1 MMHSCASAA
10 KLRGGGPILF
20 PGMKAK
26 GGNRDPATSNR
37 HRHPRLER
45 GGPKLSE
52 DLCNCAHKA
61 GCRTIP
67 SGIVPSRT
75 SRHRA
80 ISSLR
85 ASATII
91 VLRV

>member
-1 MMHSCASAA
+1 M
-10 KLRGGGPILF
+10 
-20 PGMKAK
+20 
-26 GGNRDPATSNR
+26 
-37 HRHPRLER
+37 
-45 GGPKLSE
+45 
-52 DLCNCAHKA
+52 
-61 GCRTIP
+61 IP

-80 ISSLR
+80 ISSLH

>member
-20 PGMKAK
+20 PGMTAK
-26 GGNRDPATSNR
+26 GDHRDPATSNR
-37 HRHPRLER
+37 HRCRAKR
-45 GGPKLSE
+45 GGPKLFRGF
-52 DLCNCAHKA
+52 LCNCVHDA
-61 GCRTIP
+61 GRRTTP
-67 SGIVPSRT
+67 SGIVPSCT
-75 SRHRA
+75 KRHRA